1 MILTVTLNP
10 SVDEAVFVEEL
21 RLHDTNR
28 VLRVEVDASGK
39 GVNLARV
46 AHRLGSPVMAL
57 GFLGGK
63 TGQFV
68 AAVLNHGG
76 VPHDFIWIDK
86 PTRRNLCIEE
96 LSGRP
101 PTMLNEPGPEISP
114 QAWEALLSKV
124 EQYLPQAS
132 WLAMGGSLPP
142 GVPRDAYAILI
153 ERARQAGVP
162 CALDSD
168 GPPMLAALRAR
179 PDLIKPNEHEA
190 ERLLGRALR
199 TDADCFAAARELH
212 ERGIRYVVISR
223 GVKGADAVSSEG
235 AFRAIPPAVPARSTI
250 GSGDSMVAG
259 MLHILSQGGSIEEAL
274 RWGTAAGAAT
284 ATTSGAEIATRE
296 QVLELLPQV
305 KIRRIEAQQ
314 APQPAP

>member
-1 MILTVTLNP
+1 
-10 SVDEAVFVEEL
+10 
-21 RLHDTNR
+21 
-28 VLRVEVDASGK
+28 
-39 GVNLARV
+39 
-46 AHRLGSPVMAL
+46 MAL

-68 AAVLNHGG
+68 CAVLQAEG
-76 VPHDFIWIDK
+76 VPHDFIWLDK

-96 LSGRP
+96 TSGRP

-114 QAWEALLSKV
+114 QHWEALLAKLDA
-124 EQYLPQAS
+124 YLPQAS
-132 WLAMGGSLPP
+132 WVAMGGSLPP

-153 ERARQAGVP
+153 ERAHQAGVP

-168 GPPMLAALRAR
+168 GPPMLAGLRAR
-179 PDLIKPNEHEA
+179 PELIKPNEHEA

-199 TDADCFAAARELH
+199 TDTDCFEAARELH
-212 ERGIRYVVISR
+212 ARGIRYVIISR
-223 GVKGADAVSSEG
+223 GARGADAVSPEG
-235 AFRAIPPAVPARSTI
+235 AFRAIPPQVQVRSTI

-259 MLHILSQGGSIEEAL
+259 VLHILAQGGSFEEAL

-284 ATTSGAEIATRE
+284 ATTSGAEIARRE

-305 KIRRIEAQQ
+305 KIRRTDNRAGTQPD
-314 APQPAP
+314 APNPP